1 MMVHLV
7 LLFVLVL
14 VYIVV
19 DQPQRFGME
28 NGDKSRDKRLWGSGG
43 LTSEVQTLD
52 LMVVW
57 GYWGFKMYN
66 ARQLG
71 TSRVPI
77 YLLFA
82 LILIPKLHSSMLQT
96 HGQ

>member
-19 DQPQRFGME
+19 DQPQRSGME

-43 LTSEVQTLD
+43 LTSEVQMLD

-57 GYWGFKMYN
+57 GYWRFKMYN

-71 TSRVPI
+71 TSRVLI
-77 YLLFA
+77 CLLFT
-82 LILIPKLHSSMLQT
+82 LILIPKLYSSMLQT